1 VRSEDIRWLELEQ
14 EDLDLKEREV
24 QLLED
29 IKHWLAQLVSLS
41 RPLQIVTGLIGGTVG
56 LIIFGSELMTK

>member
-1 VRSEDIRWLELEQ
+1 MRSEDIRWLELEQ

-56 LIIFGSELMTK
+56 LIIFTSELMTK

>member
-1 VRSEDIRWLELEQ
+1 MRSEDIRWLELEQ